1 MDYYRLNPCVPVD
14 YSTIHKAITSTSIE
28 CYRRRSVRKIR
39 VFIRPGKH
47 YLRQSVIIRLIP
59 GCEISVET
67 MAVPRDTF
75 QPFRPKEVREQP
87 IATTMVTSKK
97 KVKKGLR
104 DWMGCTRPEVIEHSD
119 TEECSDNVE
128 DWSDPRSSLPT
139 SATLILSSRNH
150 NEPIFRVKQGLLK
163 LKNIDLQHQSHGV
176 DIWNGNAAVHVQPP
190 LNNDDHPILVNPL
203 PSAILEG
210 VQLELPA
217 LGSASRRR

>member
-1 MDYYRLNPCVPVD
+1 MRRAIQGKLLFSFYYLNDPGFSFLIIFGFGWKWKEGDEIPESWLDYYRLNPCVPVD
-14 YSTIHKAITSTSIE
+14 YSTIHKAITSTLIE

-67 MAVPRDTF
+67 MAVPRNTF

-119 TEECSDNVE
+119 TEECSENWGSKLRKLGVQI
-128 DWSDPRSSLPT
+128 SGRSSPQRY
-139 SATLILSSRNH
+139 RNI
-150 NEPIFRVKQGLLK
+150 PPCL
-163 LKNIDLQHQSHGV
+163 
-176 DIWNGNAAVHVQPP
+176 NAQ
-190 LNNDDHPILVNPL
+190 
-203 PSAILEG
+203 
-210 VQLELPA
+210 
-217 LGSASRRR
+217 